1 MSMTIK
7 DVCLTF
13 SDGDWI
19 ESKDQSNCGI
29 RLVQTGNIGNGEY
42 LDKKDRA
49 KYISDDTFS
58 RLNCTEI
65 FPGDILVSRLPDPIG
80 RACIIP
86 DVSDRMITA
95 VDCTI
100 CRPDESIVLKEYLCY
115 YMQSNAYFSRL
126 MNSVT
131 GTTRKRISRS
141 NLGSVEVPVPDK
153 TTQINVIERFDR
165 LKTIIRAREEEIT
178 KLDNLI
184 KARFVELFGDLDKND
199 KGWIERPLIEVCN
212 QLKRYP
218 TFCNMEYLEQGT
230 RVIRIGNILIDGHMD
245 VDDNNYVFV
254 YDDVNSDFPDTVIE
268 LHDIVMAVRGDGSA
282 AKRIGIIQENKLIG
296 ANISPNLIRIQAN
309 TNIVSPVF
317 LFHYLISEVGQ
328 KRLDSFVNKT
338 AKKNIAAKDIAKVI
352 TPVPDMDIQD
362 EYVEFVK
369 QVDKSKVVA
378 EKNWNIHN
386 VCLIA

>member
-1 MSMTIK
+1 MTIK

-165 LKTIIRAREEEIT
+165 LKTIIRAREDEIT
-178 KLDNLI
+178 KLDSLI
-184 KARFVELFGDLDKND
+184 KARFVEMFGDPVRNDRNWKQDSVKN
-199 KGWIERPLIEVCN
+199 VCKEIFGGGTPSKSHEEYYEN
-212 QLKRYP
+212 GIIPWVSSKDVKSDVITDSQIHITQLGVDNSTARMVP
-218 TFCNMEYLEQGT
+218 ENSVIM
-230 RVIRIGNILIDGHMD
+230 VIRSGILKHTLPVAINAVPVTVNQDLKVFIPNERIIARFLSVQFKMHEKDILSGVRAVTADNIEFNSLKERLLI
-245 VDDNNYVFV
+245 V
-254 YDDVNSDFPDTVIE
+254 PPIE
-268 LHDIVMAVRGDGSA
+268 L
-282 AKRIGIIQENKLIG
+282 
-296 ANISPNLIRIQAN
+296 
-309 TNIVSPVF
+309 
-317 LFHYLISEVGQ
+317 Q
-328 KRLDSFVNKT
+328 K
-338 AKKNIAAKDIAKVI
+338 
-352 TPVPDMDIQD
+352 Q
-362 EYVEFVK
+362 YVDFIE
-369 QVDKSKVVA
+369 QIDKSKSAVQKSLDEA
-378 EKNWNIHN
+378 Q
-386 VCLIA
+386 LLFDSLMQQYFG